1 MIMRLASEFSAGS
14 ARIQREFRRS
24 DAAAMTTL
32 RRPVDVLMERIP
44 LVNRWASERWQACAV
59 ALREPETGESASATG
74 GSSGT
79 AAAAPLSLLRDNCWL
94 CAGFEIELHPS
105 EAEGYYLNLTS
116 PEPRVFV
123 MWRFHED
130 GALPL
135 ARPVLVTVSY
145 NEAGRYMD
153 GGEQVDGVPM
163 PPAIA
168 SWMQPF
174 IDQHYKPE
182 PRRKQRRND
191 PFAADTPRGGRD
203 RRS

>member
-1 MIMRLASEFSAGS
+1 MVMRLPSELSAGS
-14 ARIQREFRRS
+14 ARIQREFRRN

-44 LVNRWASERWQACAV
+44 LVNRWASERWQPSAV
-59 ALREPETGESASATG
+59 VLR
-74 GSSGT
+74 
-79 AAAAPLSLLRDNCWL
+79 APLAHTPDNHWL
-94 CAGFEIELHPS
+94 CTGFEIELHPS
-105 EAEGYYLNLTS
+105 EAEGYFLNLTS
-116 PEPRVFV
+116 PDPRVFV
-123 MWRFHED
+123 MWRFHDD

-163 PPAIA
+163 LPAIA

-174 IDQHYKPE
+174 IAQHYKPE
-182 PRRKQRRND
+182 PRRKVRRND
-191 PFAADTPRGGRD
+191 PFAADAPRDGRD
-203 RRS
+203 RRT